1 MGFNCGIVG
10 LPNVGKSTIFNA
22 LTSADVG
29 SENYPFCTIEPN
41 VGRVPVPDERL
52 GTLNTIIQADR
63 VVPTSVE
70 FVDIAGLVKGASRGE
85 GLGNKFLGHIRS
97 VDAIAHVVRCF
108 ESKDITH
115 VEGDVNPLR
124 DIDIIES
131 ELVFCDNETIEN
143 TIRRN
148 EKLLKSGNKKK
159 IPEIVEMLKALH
171 THLQEM
177 KPARLFDFTPYED
190 VIELRHAYRDLHL
203 LTAKP
208 VLYVCNVDEDSMVS
222 DDGMNDFVKSVAKF
236 AGENKASF
244 IVLSGKIE
252 HELSLLDA
260 EEQSEFLETLGLK
273 ESGLARLIRSGY
285 NLLGLKTY
293 FTAGKKEIRAWT
305 VRKDSKAP
313 EAAGVIHTD
322 FERGFICAEVYKIA
336 DLLEH
341 KSTVALKEKGLLQ
354 IQGKD
359 YFVEEG
365 DVMEFR
371 FNV

>member
-41 VGRVPVPDERL
+41 VGRVAVPDDRL
-52 GTLNTIIQADR
+52 EVLNKIIQADR

-108 ESKDITH
+108 EDKDITH
-115 VEGDVNPLR
+115 VEGGVDPVR

-131 ELVFCDNETIEN
+131 ELIFCDNETVEN
-143 TIRRN
+143 AIKRY
-148 EKLLKSGNKKK
+148 EKLIKSGKKK
-159 IPEIVEMLKALH
+159 ATEIIEMLKALH
-171 THLQEM
+171 DHLQAL
-177 KPARLFDFTPYED
+177 KPARMFDLEPYKD
-190 VIELRHAYRDLHL
+190 AQELAFVYRDLHL

-208 VLYVCNVDEDSMVS
+208 VLFVCNVDEESMV
-222 DDGMNDFVKSVAKF
+222 DNDGMNQFVESVAQY
-236 AGENKASF
+236 ASENKAQY

-252 HELSLLDA
+252 HELSLLDK
-260 EEQSEFLETLGLK
+260 EEQTEFLESLGLK

-285 NLLGLKTY
+285 NLLGLQTY

-305 VRKDSKAP
+305 IRQNAKAP
-313 EAAGVIHTD
+313 QAAGVIHTD
-322 FERGFICAEVYKIA
+322 FEKGFICAEVYKIK
-336 DLLEH
+336 DLVEVGN
-341 KSTVALKEKGLLQ
+341 TAALKDKGLLQ

-359 YFVEEG
+359 YVVEEG

>member
-52 GTLNTIIQADR
+52 TVLNKIIQADKLI
-63 VVPTSVE
+63 PTSVE

-115 VEGDVNPLR
+115 VEGNVDPIR

-131 ELVFCDNETIEN
+131 ELIFCDNETVEN
-143 TIRRN
+143 TIRRY
-148 EKLLKSGNKKK
+148 EKTMKSGGTKKA
-159 IPEIVEMLKALH
+159 PEIIAMLKALH
-171 THLQEM
+171 DHLQNL
-177 KPARLFDFTPYED
+177 KTARLFDFEPYKD
-190 VIELRHAYRDLHL
+190 VQEIVFAYRDLHL
-203 LTAKP
+203 LTSKP

-222 DDGMNDFVKSVAKF
+222 CDGINDHVKAVEKYAL
-236 AGENKASF
+236 ENKASH

-252 HELSLLDA
+252 HELSLLDL

-273 ESGLARLIRSGY
+273 ESGLSRLIRSGY

-305 VRKDSKAP
+305 VRKNSKAP
-313 EAAGVIHTD
+313 EAAGVIHSD
-322 FERGFICAEVYKIA
+322 FERGFICAEVYKIK
-336 DLLEH
+336 DLVELG
-341 KSTVALKEKGLLQ
+341 STSALKEKGLLQ
-354 IQGKD
+354 IQGKE
-359 YFVEEG
+359 YQVEEG

>member
-22 LTSADVG
+22 LTSAQVA

-41 VGRVPVPDERL
+41 VGRIPVPDDRFEV
-52 GTLNTIIQADR
+52 LNKIIQAER
-63 VVPTSVE
+63 IVPTSVE

-108 ESKDITH
+108 ESSDVTH
-115 VEGDVNPLR
+115 VEGAVDPVR

-131 ELVFCDNETIEN
+131 ELIFCDNETVESNIK
-143 TIRRN
+143 RYD
-148 EKLLKSGNKKK
+148 KLLKTGKKK
-159 IPEIVEMLKALH
+159 VPEILAMLKDLH
-171 THLQEM
+171 AHLQEM
-177 KPARLFDFTPYED
+177 KPVRMFNFSPYEE
-190 VIELRHAYRDLHL
+190 IKELVLAYRDLHL

-208 VLYVCNVDEDSMVS
+208 VLYVCNVDEDAMVS
-222 DDGMNDFVKSVAKF
+222 DDGMNEYVKAVEKLA
-236 AGENKASF
+236 KASQAQF

-252 HELSLLDA
+252 HELSLLEK
-260 EEQSEFLETLGLK
+260 EEQQEFLLSLGLK
-273 ESGLARLIRSGY
+273 ESGLIRLIRSGY
-285 NLLGLKTY
+285 DLLGLKTY

-305 VRKDSKAP
+305 VRKDCKAP
-313 EAAGVIHTD
+313 QAAGVIHTD
-322 FERGFICAEVYKIA
+322 FEKGFICAEVYKIK
-336 DLLEH
+336 DLVEAGG
-341 KSTVALKEKGLLQ
+341 VARLKEKGLLH
-354 IQGKD
+354 IQGKE
-359 YFVEEG
+359 YQVEEG